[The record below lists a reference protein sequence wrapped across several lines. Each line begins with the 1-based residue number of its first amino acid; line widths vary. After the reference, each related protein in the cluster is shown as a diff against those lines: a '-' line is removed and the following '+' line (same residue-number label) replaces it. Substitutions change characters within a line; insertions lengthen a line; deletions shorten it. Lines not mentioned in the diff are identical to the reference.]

1 MEMEM
6 ETETGKMRLV
16 ERLPKLDGKL
26 LKLYVRYIDLSM
38 LGYLII
44 FFCYQIKVKFFLIRC
59 CFSPLAG
66 DSGRFC
72 GTFVES

>member
-6 ETETGKMRLV
+6 EPETGKMRLV
-16 ERLPKLDGKL
+16 ERLPELDGKL

-44 FFCYQIKVKFFLIRC
+44 FFVTKLK
-59 CFSPLAG
+59 
-66 DSGRFC
+66 
-72 GTFVES
+72 